1 MFLARREF
9 GKVARVYQVYGHWAH
24 TAAREW
30 VFPGGTPKESGERL
44 CGPGHCVVAATR
56 SAALAKLHENDERYV
71 DEMAVVQEVTYGR

>member
-30 VFPGGTPKESGERL
+30 TFPGSQRGFPGEPHVYI

-56 SAALAKLHENDERYV
+56 AAALTKLQENDERAA
-71 DEMAVVQEVTYGR
+71 EEVCGNY